1 MAKRRA
7 HGEGSIYQRKDGRW
21 CAEISAGIVNGKIRR
36 KTIYGKTR
44 KEVAEKMKIAL
55 LDQQQGINITAER
68 ITVAQFLDRWLEEV
82 VKSTNRSRTYDSYR
96 NTVKKHL
103 IPHLGAYQ
111 LTKLGPLHVQTLLNT
126 LHRQGL
132 TRTVPY
138 TRAIL
143 VIALNVA
150 VKWGYVPRNVAMMV
164 DAPSVERREIQPLTQ
179 NQALQLLKAVKG
191 HRLEALYRVS
201 LSLGLRRG
209 EVLGLRWEDI
219 DFDKATMR
227 ISGALQRQQGRLQRT
242 ATKTKSS
249 NRLLYLPAV
258 LIAALQAHHQRQDR
272 ERQQATWREHGLV
285 FPSKVGT
292 PLEPRSLNRHFASV
306 IRRIGLPA
314 TTRLHD
320 LRHSAATLMLL
331 QGVPLKVI
339 SRILGH
345 SQLSITAD
353 IYTHVLPELER
364 DAVERIE
371 ALLGDNDANN
381 DANEENIEGEDD
393 ANQANHEGENDEI

>member
-1 MAKRRA
+1 MTKRRG
-7 HGEGSIYQRKDGRW
+7 HGEGSIFQRQDGRW
-21 CAEISAGIVNGKIRR
+21 CAEISVGIISGKIRR

-44 KEVAEKMKIAL
+44 KEVAEKLKVAL
-55 LDQQQGINITAER
+55 HDQQQGINIAVER
-68 ITVAQFLDRWLEEV
+68 ITIAQFLELWLEQV
-82 VKSTNRSRTYDSYR
+82 VKPTNRSRTYDSYR

-103 IPHLGAYQ
+103 IPHLGTRQ
-111 LTKLGPLHVQTLLNT
+111 LTKLSAMHVQTMLNT
-126 LHRQGL
+126 LHAQGL

-138 TRAIL
+138 TRAVL

-150 VKWGYVPRNVAMMV
+150 VKWGYVLRNVAMMV
-164 DAPSVERREIQPLTQ
+164 DTPTVERREIQPLTKD
-179 NQALQLLKAVKG
+179 QALLILEAVKG
-191 HRLEALYRVS
+191 HRLEVLYRVA

-219 DFDKATMR
+219 DFEQATMR
-227 ISGALQRQQGRLQRT
+227 ISGALQRQQGRLERT

-258 LIAALQAHHQRQDR
+258 LVVALQAHRQRQDR
-272 ERQQATWREHGLV
+272 ERQHTIWQEHGLV
-285 FPSKVGT
+285 FPSKLGT

-306 IRRIGLPA
+306 VRRVGLPA

-364 DAVERIE
+364 DAAERME
-371 ALLGDNDANN
+371 ALLGENDANH
-381 DANEENIEGEDD
+381 ENIEGEGD
-393 ANQANHEGENDEI
+393 ANQASEEGENDEI

>member
-1 MAKRRA
+1 MTKRRG
-7 HGEGSIYQRKDGRW
+7 HGEGSIFQRQDGRW
-21 CAEISAGIVNGKIRR
+21 CAEISVGVVSGKIRR

-44 KEVAEKMKIAL
+44 KEVAEKLKVAL
-55 LDQQQGINITAER
+55 HDQQQGINIAVER
-68 ITVAQFLDRWLEEV
+68 ITVAQFLELWLEQV
-82 VKSTNRSRTYDSYR
+82 VKPTNRSRTYDSYR

-103 IPHLGAYQ
+103 IPHLGTRQ
-111 LTKLGPLHVQTLLNT
+111 LTKLGAMHVQTMLNT
-126 LHRQGL
+126 LHAQGL

-138 TRAIL
+138 TRAVL

-150 VKWGYVPRNVAMMV
+150 VKWGYVLRNVAMMV
-164 DAPSVERREIQPLTQ
+164 DTPTVERREIQPLTKE
-179 NQALQLLKAVKG
+179 QALLILEAVKG
-191 HRLEALYRVS
+191 HRLEVLYRVA

-219 DFDKATMR
+219 DFEQATMR
-227 ISGALQRQQGRLQRT
+227 ISGALQRQQGRLERT

-258 LIAALQAHHQRQDR
+258 LVVALQAHRQRQDR
-272 ERQQATWREHGLV
+272 ERQHTTWQEHGLV
-285 FPSKVGT
+285 FPSKLGT

-306 IRRIGLPA
+306 VRRVGLPA

-364 DAVERIE
+364 DAAERIE
-371 ALLGDNDANN
+371 ALLG
-381 DANEENIEGEDD
+381 EKD
-393 ANQANHEGENDEI
+393 ANQENTEGERNGNQATQEGEIDEN

>member
-1 MAKRRA
+1 MTKRRG
-7 HGEGSIYQRKDGRW
+7 HGEGSIFQRQDGRW
-21 CAEISAGIVNGKIRR
+21 CAEISVGIIGGKIRR

-44 KEVAEKMKIAL
+44 KEVAEKLKVAL
-55 LDQQQGINITAER
+55 HDQQQGINIAVER
-68 ITVAQFLDRWLEEV
+68 ITVAQFLELWLEQV
-82 VKSTNRSRTYDSYR
+82 VKPTNRSRTYDSYL
-96 NTVKKHL
+96 NTAKKHL
-103 IPHLGAYQ
+103 IPHLGMRQ
-111 LTKLGPLHVQTLLNT
+111 LTKLGAMHVQTMLNT
-126 LHRQGL
+126 LHAQGL

-138 TRAIL
+138 TRAVL

-150 VKWGYVPRNVAMMV
+150 VKWGYVLRNVAMMV
-164 DAPSVERREIQPLTQ
+164 DTPTVERREIKPLTKD
-179 NQALQLLKAVKG
+179 QALLILEAVKG
-191 HRLEALYRVS
+191 HRLEVLYRVA

-219 DFDKATMR
+219 DFEQATMR
-227 ISGALQRQQGRLQRT
+227 ISGALQRQQGRLERT

-258 LIAALQAHHQRQDR
+258 LVVALQAHRQRQDR
-272 ERQQATWREHGLV
+272 ERQHASWQEHGLV
-285 FPSKVGT
+285 FPSKLGT

-306 IRRIGLPA
+306 VRRIGLPA

-320 LRHSAATLMLL
+320 LRHTAATFMLL

-364 DAVERIE
+364 DAAERIE
-371 ALLGDNDANN
+371 ALLGENDAS
-381 DANEENIEGEDD
+381 EENQANIEGEGD
-393 ANQANHEGENDEI
+393 ANQASQEGENNEI

>member
-1 MAKRRA
+1 MTKRRG
-7 HGEGSIYQRKDGRW
+7 HGEGSIFQRQDGRW
-21 CAEISAGIVNGKIRR
+21 CAEISVGVVSGKIRR

-44 KEVAEKMKIAL
+44 KEVAEKLKVAL
-55 LDQQQGINITAER
+55 HDQQQGINIAVER
-68 ITVAQFLDRWLEEV
+68 ITVAQFLELWLEQV
-82 VKSTNRSRTYDSYR
+82 VKPTNRSRTYDSYR

-103 IPHLGAYQ
+103 IPHLGTRQ
-111 LTKLGPLHVQTLLNT
+111 LTKLGAMHVQTMLNT
-126 LHRQGL
+126 LHAQGL

-138 TRAIL
+138 TRAVL

-150 VKWGYVPRNVAMMV
+150 VKWGYVLRNVAMMV
-164 DAPSVERREIQPLTQ
+164 DTPTVERREIQPLTKE
-179 NQALQLLKAVKG
+179 QALLILEAVKG
-191 HRLEALYRVS
+191 HRLEVLYRVA

-219 DFDKATMR
+219 DFEQATMR
-227 ISGALQRQQGRLQRT
+227 ISGALQRQQGRLERT

-258 LIAALQAHHQRQDR
+258 LVVALQAHRQRQDR
-272 ERQQATWREHGLV
+272 ERQHTTWQEHGLV
-285 FPSKVGT
+285 FPSKLGT

-306 IRRIGLPA
+306 VRRVGLPA

-364 DAVERIE
+364 DAAERIE
-371 ALLGDNDANN
+371 ALLGEKNANQ
-381 DANEENIEGEDD
+381 ENTEGERNG
-393 ANQANHEGENDEI
+393 NQATQEGEIDEN